1 MNSSQR
7 ARGSASGDFRSEN
20 PVFGASIILPVAIAA
35 ALLTACQS
43 TKSETNTSTSA
54 LESAAQEGTQ
64 TLASGE
70 ALPVSVEETAAAPQ
84 TAPQTAALAAETVE
98 PPAQQAALAAA
109 PAGQCA
115 IPLPGGPPAKPP
127 RGRDFGQAVVK
138 NTGKA
143 VQRGVIQ
150 QIGGAL
156 GGGLGSAI
164 AGNVAA
170 GTIRQEE
177 DIKGVW
183 MITDGSQ
190 TCACEVSV
198 DSLWKLKGKGA
209 DTGHSKTRGCTNSY
223 MQQVAAWQLGYSFTG
238 YDSKFHLKAKDKQT
252 VLATLN
258 RDGIHYFSGTFTDGT
273 PVVMWRQGQ
282 TYHQLTKFNQSVK

>member
-1 MNSSQR
+1 MKSNYR
-7 ARGSASGDFRSEN
+7 ARGSAT
-20 PVFGASIILPVAIAA
+20 VFPGITGAGTSVLLSVIITTALLAGCQSSQSSSNNSTA
-35 ALLTACQS
+35 ALQTAADENQAQ
-43 TKSETNTSTSA
+43 TSGEVPA
-54 LESAAQEGTQ
+54 EGTEGTAEAQ
-64 TLASGE
+64 T
-70 ALPVSVEETAAAPQ
+70 TD
-84 TAPQTAALAAETVE
+84 TAPQTAALAQAEATQQPV
-98 PPAQQAALAAA
+98 QQAALSVA

-127 RGRDFGQAVVK
+127 RGKDFGRAVVK

-156 GGGLGSAI
+156 GGGLGAAI

-258 RDGIHYFSGTFTDGT
+258 RDGIHYFSGTFSDGT

>member
-1 MNSSQR
+1 M
-7 ARGSASGDFRSEN
+7 
-20 PVFGASIILPVAIAA
+20 
-35 ALLTACQS
+35 
-43 TKSETNTSTSA
+43 
-54 LESAAQEGTQ
+54 
-64 TLASGE
+64 
-70 ALPVSVEETAAAPQ
+70 
-84 TAPQTAALAAETVE
+84 
-98 PPAQQAALAAA
+98 
-109 PAGQCA
+109 
-115 IPLPGGPPAKPP
+115 
-127 RGRDFGQAVVK
+127 
-138 NTGKA
+138 
-143 VQRGVIQ
+143 IQ

-156 GGGLGSAI
+156 GGGLGAAI